1 MQIPSTTALRVL
13 LGALVLLLVAGLPQ
27 RASAQETVPPPE
39 PRPSPLAM
47 AQTML
52 GDTYVKIVYSSPRK
66 RGRTLFGPEDSD
78 ALETYGEVWRA
89 GANEA
94 TELVTTGDLNVGGK
108 MLPAGTYA
116 VFTIPGEEEWTVIFN
131 SGLGQWGDF
140 TYDEELD
147 VMRVDVP
154 AQTIPQDYEA
164 FTIAF
169 EDDGG
174 QTLLT
179 MRWGQTKISVPI
191 QAV

>member
-1 MQIPSTTALRVL
+1 MQIPSTTASRIL
-13 LGALVLLLVAGLPQ
+13 LGALVLLLIGCLPEQ
-27 RASAQETVPPPE
+27 ASAQETVPPSE

-66 RGRTLFGPEDSD
+66 RGRTLFGPEGSD
-78 ALETYGEVWRA
+78 ALETYGAVWRT

-94 TELVTTGDLNVGGK
+94 TEFVTTGDLNIGGK
-108 MLPAGTYA
+108 TLPAGTYS
-116 VFTIPGEEEWTVIFN
+116 VFTIPGEDEWTLIFN
-131 SGLGQWGDF
+131 SGLGQWGAF
-140 TYDEELD
+140 SYDEALD

-154 AQTIPQDYEA
+154 AETIPQDYEA

-169 EDDGG
+169 EDQGG
-174 QTLLT
+174 QTMLT
-179 MRWGQTKISVPI
+179 MMWGQTKISVPV